1 MTTRIMPSVSVR
13 ARILSSSAT
22 TIAVMMS
29 RPTQRLTSGQN
40 SRMRLMSGV
49 EAPII
54 TPAP

>member
-22 TIAVMMS
+22 TIAVIMS